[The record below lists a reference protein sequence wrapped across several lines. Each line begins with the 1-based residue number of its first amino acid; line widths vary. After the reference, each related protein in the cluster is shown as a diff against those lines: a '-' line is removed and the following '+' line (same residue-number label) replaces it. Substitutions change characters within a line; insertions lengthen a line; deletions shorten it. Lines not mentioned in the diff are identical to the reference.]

1 MYPHQSLLLTL
12 TPLLLRDRSGLLVV
26 SGEFGFN
33 ADIYLWAGCI
43 IHCEHNL
50 LTGANAAR
58 SIAKRAITSTR
69 FYPGVSPE
77 LLSPMNI
84 NTHDFISM
92 LRKAE
97 QTWETVRG
105 VIPNWDAVYALKKKN
120 WTTSNVTPIQMRVL
134 NALNGK
140 RTVRQVIHATGLP
153 DLDVFRTIYW
163 YLRRRLVRLVP
174 EEKPMEHDLRDQL
187 LNYMKQTLAD
197 IVGPAAEKVIDN
209 AFDAIETR
217 PERLSDRQ
225 LSSLVSAI
233 CSKLDL
239 KERRNFNSWAG
250 GMGRRQLYD
259 STG

>member
-12 TPLLLRDRSGLLVV
+12 TPLLIRDRSGLLVV
-26 SGEFGFN
+26 YGEFGFS
-33 ADIYLWAGCI
+33 ADIFIWAGCV
-43 IHCEHNL
+43 IHCEHNS

-69 FYPGVSPE
+69 FYPWVSPD

-84 NTHDFISM
+84 NTHDFLSM

-97 QTWETVRG
+97 QTWETVRA
-105 VIPNWDAVYALKKKN
+105 VIPSWDAVFTLEKEN
-120 WTTSNVTPIQMRVL
+120 WTPAKVTPIQMRVL

-140 RTVRQVIHATGLP
+140 RSVRQVIRMTGLP

-163 YLRRRLVRLVP
+163 YLRRRLVSVVP
-174 EEKPMEHDLRDQL
+174 EEKPMENDLRDQL
-187 LNYMKQTLAD
+187 LDYMRQTLTD
-197 IVGPAAEKVIDN
+197 IVGPAAENVLDK
-209 AFDAIETR
+209 AFDAIETP

-239 KERRNFNSWAG
+239 KERRNFHSWAG
-250 GMGRRQLYD
+250 GMGNRELYD
-259 STG
+259 TGG